1 MARMFRS
8 DPRRS
13 VTGSL
18 SFAFW
23 RDRLGNFVKRP
34 DMDGLTRRLKVVDA
48 GVPGP
53 KPGGLPGLTDAEA
66 EAFLAAID
74 KSTPASPNRV
84 DTSTE
89 AFLARARVMA
99 LPDHEALLAH
109 APASPTTEEA
119 KP

>member
-1 MARMFRS
+1 MTIRHRS

-34 DMDGLTRRLKVVDA
+34 DVDELTERLKVVDD
-48 GVPGP
+48 GGTGP
-53 KPGGLPGLTDAEA
+53 KPGGLPRLTDAEA
-66 EAFLAAID
+66 WAFLAAID
-74 KSTPASPNRV
+74 KSTPASPN
-84 DTSTE
+84 S
-89 AFLARARVMA
+89 
-99 LPDHEALLAH
+99 
-109 APASPTTEEA
+109 EEA